1 MCGHSVPPDRQLM
14 RTCSMMRQEGRTP
27 GEESLVGALL
37 PTWVSIESQGEG
49 PMQASSM
56 G

>member
-1 MCGHSVPPDRQLM
+1 MCSHSAPPDRQLM
-14 RTCSMMRQEGRTP
+14 RTCSMTRQDGRTP
-27 GEESLVGALL
+27 GALL